1 MMICLNK
8 LRDLKCNKRSIV
20 KDFTILLSPFAPH
33 IAEEIWQKLGN
44 KTSVAFAKMPD
55 YDPNKI
61 LKKNI
66 QYPISFNGKTRFK
79 LDFSSDSD
87 KDYIQKCVLENEKTA
102 HYLSGKSP
110 KKIIIVPGKIVNI
123 VF

>member
-66 QYPISFNGKTRFK
+66 QYQFHLMVK
-79 LDFSSDSD
+79 LDSNWISVL
-87 KDYIQKCVLENEKTA
+87 IQIRTTFKN
-102 HYLSGKSP
+102 
-110 KKIIIVPGKIVNI
+110 

>member
-1 MMICLNK
+1 MICLNK

-44 KTSVAFAKMPD
+44 KLLLHLLRCLILIQQNIKKKFNIQFHLMEKLDSNWTSV
-55 YDPNKI
+55 
-61 LKKNI
+61 
-66 QYPISFNGKTRFK
+66 R
-79 LDFSSDSD
+79 SD
-87 KDYIQKCVLENEKTA
+87 KNTFKN
-102 HYLSGKSP
+102 
-110 KKIIIVPGKIVNI
+110 